1 MQLNEGKFLQNGRC
15 GYVLK
20 PSFMFHED
28 FNPNDSNSISGE
40 ESRVLVIKVCNC
52 VTRNQLST

>member
-20 PSFMFHED
+20 PNFMFQED

-40 ESRVLVIKVCNC
+40 ESRVLVIKVT
-52 VTRNQLST
+52 V